1 MRFSHI
7 TFSLRCQYCISKIHF
22 IHVAPSSYLYFKDRV
37 DYLSETIVEELLFCH
52 TILRANEFSLCL
64 GKRKQRINACGED
77 IDRQHRNNFF
87 SYLAAFLP
95 THNECFK
102 NLIYLRPKAKYI
114 FHCIWSC
121 HLLDLRRAR
130 TLQGFKRVGILCNF
144 DIVNQKIAKEFSPHE
159 IHGTPR
165 KWSTQILAFCIDSKS
180 KKELASFCGFKD
192 LRNFTLKHI
201 NPFGYKKT
209 PESLDFPG
217 FVNIIRLSLSR

>member
-22 IHVAPSSYLYFKDRV
+22 IHVAPSSYSYFKDRV

-52 TILRANEFSLCL
+52 TILRA
-64 GKRKQRINACGED
+64 
-77 IDRQHRNNFF
+77 
-87 SYLAAFLP
+87 
-95 THNECFK
+95 
-102 NLIYLRPKAKYI
+102 
-114 FHCIWSC
+114 
-121 HLLDLRRAR
+121 
-130 TLQGFKRVGILCNF
+130 
-144 DIVNQKIAKEFSPHE
+144 KEFSPHE

-165 KWSTQILAFCIDSKS
+165 KWSTQILAFCIESKS

-209 PESLDFPG
+209 PENLDFPG

>member
-22 IHVAPSSYLYFKDRV
+22 IHVAPSSYSYFKDRV

-102 NLIYLRPKAKYI
+102 NLIYLRPKAKY
-114 FHCIWSC
+114 
-121 HLLDLRRAR
+121 
-130 TLQGFKRVGILCNF
+130 
-144 DIVNQKIAKEFSPHE
+144 
-159 IHGTPR
+159 
-165 KWSTQILAFCIDSKS
+165 
-180 KKELASFCGFKD
+180 
-192 LRNFTLKHI
+192 NFTVSEAATCSISAAPERFKVSSEW
-201 NPFGYKKT
+201 GY
-209 PESLDFPG
+209 SCL
-217 FVNIIRLSLSR
+217 

>member
-22 IHVAPSSYLYFKDRV
+22 IHVAPSSYSYFKDRV
-37 DYLSETIVEELLFCH
+37 DYLSETIVKELLFCH

-114 FHCIWSC
+114 FTVSEAATCSISAAPERFKVSSEWGYYVI
-121 HLLDLRRAR
+121 L
-130 TLQGFKRVGILCNF
+130 TL
-144 DIVNQKIAKEFSPHE
+144 
-159 IHGTPR
+159 
-165 KWSTQILAFCIDSKS
+165 STKKS
-180 KKELASFCGFKD
+180 Q
-192 LRNFTLKHI
+192 RNFHRIKYMERRGSGLRK
-201 NPFGYKKT
+201 FG
-209 PESLDFPG
+209 
-217 FVNIIRLSLSR
+217 LSA